1 MNGFLIYQNLL
12 KRLQVEIKEAIVMP
26 FLTLDKDVYTYLLMT
41 FGKDMDSVKLK
52 KYEDLEQENESMKNI
67 REIIKINIEY
77 KKELEQN
84 LLIYLDNEVGKT
96 IIL

>member
-1 MNGFLIYQNLL
+1 
-12 KRLQVEIKEAIVMP
+12 MP